1 MSRRFKLLFYKTLL
15 NVPLAHTFDVVN
27 FNSDKCKTI
36 PNYIEL
42 LYTLFTDKTKH
53 SLITPGINVGYVHSI
68 TTQLVY
74 NIISP
79 FMKYKFINRYKRNK
93 RSMLPQL
100 KAAFYTGALLRTI
113 TEPIRFVKL
122 SYMISKGSIPVDAN
136 AKVTQY
142 NTVQEL
148 VDKTYINKG
157 MKQFY
162 IGLMPSILAGG
173 IGSVV
178 DNAVFNIMQRMF
190 IRCDGN
196 SNKKMHLWQRFMF
209 STISSSLSKVIVF
222 PLEKANIAMITDNM
236 KQTQTYKGYKDV
248 FVRMYK
254 KGIRGCFSGIGLV
267 LISNVVCNGVDCMLR
282 KKYQKRK
289 HKKHH
294 HHHRQQQQQQQ
305 ESTMNVNINSIE
317 KP

>member
-15 NVPLAHTFDVVN
+15 HVPLAHTFDVVN
-27 FNSDKCKTI
+27 FNSDNCKTMQ
-36 PNYIEL
+36 NYVEL

-68 TTQLVY
+68 STQIVY

-79 FMKYKFINRYKRNK
+79 FMKYKFINRHKRNK

-122 SYMISKGSIPVDAN
+122 SYMVSKGSIPVDAN
-136 AKVTQY
+136 AKVMQY

-162 IGLMPSILAGG
+162 IGLMPSLLAGG

-190 IRCDGN
+190 IRSD
-196 SNKKMHLWQRFMF
+196 SNRKMHLWQRFMF
-209 STISSSLSKVIVF
+209 STLSSSLSKVIVY

-236 KQTQTYKGYKDV
+236 KQTQTHKGYKDV

-254 KGIRGCFSGIGLV
+254 KGIKECFSGIGLV
-267 LISNVVCNGVDCMLR
+267 LISNVICNGVDCMLR

-294 HHHRQQQQQQQ
+294 HHQQQQK
-305 ESTMNVNINSIE
+305 ENTMNVNINSIE

>member
-15 NVPLAHTFDVVN
+15 NVPLSHTLDVLN

-36 PNYIEL
+36 PNYFEL
-42 LYTLFTDKTKH
+42 LYTLFTDKTKP
-53 SLITPGINVGYVHSI
+53 SLITHGINVGYIHSI
-68 TTQLVY
+68 STQLLF

-79 FMKYKFINRYKRNK
+79 FMKYKFINKHNKRNV
-93 RSMLPQL
+93 LPQL
-100 KAAFYTGALLRTI
+100 KASFYTGALLRTI

-148 VDKTYINKG
+148 IDKTYINKG
-157 MKQFY
+157 MKHFY
-162 IGLMPSILAGG
+162 IGLMPSIFAGG

-178 DNAVFNIMQRMF
+178 DNAVFNIMKRMF
-190 IRCDGN
+190 VGCN
-196 SNKKMHLWQRFMF
+196 NKHKKMRLWQRFMF

-222 PLEKANIAMITDNM
+222 PLEKANIAMITDSM

-254 KGIRGCFSGIGLV
+254 KGMRGCFSGIRLV
-267 LISNVVCNGVDCMLR
+267 LVSNVVCNGVDCMLR
-282 KKYQKRK
+282 KKYQRR
-289 HKKHH
+289 HKKAKK
-294 HHHRQQQQQQQ
+294 QQYQQYPQPQK
-305 ESTMNVNINSIE
+305 ESMMNVNINGIE

>member
-1 MSRRFKLLFYKTLL
+1 
-15 NVPLAHTFDVVN
+15 
-27 FNSDKCKTI
+27 
-36 PNYIEL
+36 
-42 LYTLFTDKTKH
+42 
-53 SLITPGINVGYVHSI
+53 
-68 TTQLVY
+68 
-74 NIISP
+74 
-79 FMKYKFINRYKRNK
+79 
-93 RSMLPQL
+93 MLPQL

-122 SYMISKGSIPVDAN
+122 SYMVSKGSIPVDAN
-136 AKVTQY
+136 AKVMQY

-162 IGLMPSILAGG
+162 IGLMPSLLAGG

-190 IRCDGN
+190 IRSD
-196 SNKKMHLWQRFMF
+196 SNRKMHLWQRFMF
-209 STISSSLSKVIVF
+209 STLSSSLSKVIVY

-236 KQTQTYKGYKDV
+236 KQTQTHKGYKDV

-254 KGIRGCFSGIGLV
+254 KGIKECFSGIGLV
-267 LISNVVCNGVDCMLR
+267 LISNVICNGVDCMLR

-294 HHHRQQQQQQQ
+294 HHQQQQK

>member
-36 PNYIEL
+36 HNYVDL
-42 LYTLFTDKTKH
+42 VYTLFTDKTKH

-68 TTQLVY
+68 STQIVY

-79 FMKYKFINRYKRNK
+79 FMKYKFINRHKRNK

-122 SYMISKGSIPVDAN
+122 SYMVSKGSIPVNAN
-136 AKVTQY
+136 AKVIQY

-162 IGLMPSILAGG
+162 IGLMPSLLAGG

-190 IRCDGN
+190 IRNDAN
-196 SNKKMHLWQRFMF
+196 RKMHLWQRFMF

-222 PLEKANIAMITDNM
+222 PLEKANIAIITDNM
-236 KQTQTYKGYKDV
+236 KQTPTYKGYKDM

-254 KGIRGCFSGIGLV
+254 KGIKGCFSGIGLV
-267 LISNVVCNGVDCMLR
+267 LISNVVCNSVDCMLR

-289 HKKHH
+289 HKKHYH
-294 HHHRQQQQQQQ
+294 QQQQQQQ
-305 ESTMNVNINSIE
+305 KESTMNVNINSIE

>member
-36 PNYIEL
+36 HNYVDL
-42 LYTLFTDKTKH
+42 VYTLFTDKTKH
-53 SLITPGINVGYVHSI
+53 SLITPGINVGYIHSI
-68 TTQLVY
+68 STQIVY

-79 FMKYKFINRYKRNK
+79 FMKYKFINRHKRNK

-122 SYMISKGSIPVDAN
+122 SYMVSKGSIPVDAN
-136 AKVTQY
+136 AKVIQY

-162 IGLMPSILAGG
+162 IGLMPSLLAGG
-173 IGSVV
+173 IRSVV

-190 IRCDGN
+190 IRNDAN
-196 SNKKMHLWQRFMF
+196 RKMHLWQRFMF
-209 STISSSLSKVIVF
+209 STISSSLSEVIVF

-236 KQTQTYKGYKDV
+236 KQTQKMYKGYKDV

-254 KGIRGCFSGIGLV
+254 KGIRGCFSGIGLA

-294 HHHRQQQQQQQ
+294 HHQQQQQQQ
-305 ESTMNVNINSIE
+305 KESTTNININSIE